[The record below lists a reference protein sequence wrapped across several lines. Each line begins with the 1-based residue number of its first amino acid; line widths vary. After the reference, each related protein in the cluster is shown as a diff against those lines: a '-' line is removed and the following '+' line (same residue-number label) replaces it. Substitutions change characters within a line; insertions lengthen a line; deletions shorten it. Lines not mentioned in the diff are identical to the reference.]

1 VNLLLITF
9 ALRNKLR
16 DYDSFFVAI
25 RGNALQWWHY
35 IETSYVVVTTYGP
48 TEMANRLALHIEP
61 TDSILVIPVTAPMN
75 GWLPPEAW
83 TWLTTKLSEVERQK
97 LLSG

>member
-9 ALRNKLR
+9 GLRNKER

-35 IETSYVVVTTYGP
+35 IENSYVVVTTYDSH
-48 TEMANRLALHIEP
+48 EMANRLSLHIEP
-61 TDSILVIPVTAPMN
+61 TDSILVVPVTPPIN

-83 TWLTTKLSEVERQK
+83 AWLTTRLSEVEQRK